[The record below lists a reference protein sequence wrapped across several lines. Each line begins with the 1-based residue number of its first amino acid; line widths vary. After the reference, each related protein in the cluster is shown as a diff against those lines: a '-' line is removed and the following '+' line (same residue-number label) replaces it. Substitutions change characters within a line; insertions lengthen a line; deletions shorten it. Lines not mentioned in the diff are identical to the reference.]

1 MAKFIEL
8 NKKKGGILV
17 NVDAIK
23 TVIPLKCGYFVIDN
37 TSTDKVCFS
46 DANAK
51 IVLDNT
57 DDLILA
63 EETYE
68 EIKEML
74 KC

>member
-8 NKKKGGILV
+8 NKNKGGILV

-23 TVIPLKCGYFVIDN
+23 TVIPLKCGYFAIDT
-37 TSTDKVCFS
+37 TSTDKVCFT

>member
-23 TVIPLKCGYFVIDN
+23 TIIPLKCGYFAIDN
-37 TSTDKVCFS
+37 TNTEKVCFS